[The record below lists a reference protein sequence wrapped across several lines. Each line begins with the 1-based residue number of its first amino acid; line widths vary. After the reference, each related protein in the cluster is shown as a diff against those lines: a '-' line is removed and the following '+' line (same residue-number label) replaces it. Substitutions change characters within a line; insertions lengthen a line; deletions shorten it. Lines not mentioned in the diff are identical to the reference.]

1 MFGLTFKYILRV
13 RAVMENLEKSWNLD
27 YQFPALEKSWKYLKM
42 SKVMENGS
50 GKLLDCRKMNIFC
63 DFFKV

>member
-1 MFGLTFKYILRV
+1 
-13 RAVMENLEKSWNLD
+13 MENLEKSWNLD
-27 YQFPALEKSWKYLKM
+27 YQFPALEKSEKYLKM

-63 DFFKV
+63 DIFKYRPKKI